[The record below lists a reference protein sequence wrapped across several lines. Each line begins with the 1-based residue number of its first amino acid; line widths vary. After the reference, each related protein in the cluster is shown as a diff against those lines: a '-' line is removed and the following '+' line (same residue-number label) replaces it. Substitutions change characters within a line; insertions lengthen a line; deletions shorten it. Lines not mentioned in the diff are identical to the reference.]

1 MTTACPCCG
10 QPTAAQTP
18 AETVA
23 RNLPP
28 IQSAILRT
36 LAADFGS
43 FVRTTDIAKQVW
55 ANDPSGGP
63 DGTGVA
69 ISQAVRRM
77 RPALERHGMT
87 AESRQYL
94 GYRVLA
100 A

>member
-10 QPTAAQTP
+10 QATASQTP
-18 AETVA
+18 AEMVA

-43 FVRTTDIAKQVW
+43 FVRTVDIAKQVW
-55 ANDPSGGP
+55 ANDPNGGP
-63 DGTGVA
+63 DGTGIS

-77 RPALERHGMT
+77 RPVLEAHGMT
-87 AESRQYL
+87 AESRHSL
-94 GYRVLA
+94 GYRVKA